1 MSRPA
6 PDQARIFRRLR
17 YQLLRNGLT
26 SALAGG
32 KIRLVTMISTSLL
45 VAAFVF
51 AVSLYGANYLTQS
64 KVPVKGL
71 IVGGL
76 FDTLFFTLGVMLVFS
91 TGVILYASLFTA
103 PESRFLLSTPA
114 RADRVFATKFQTAV
128 GFSSWAFLILG
139 VPVLVAY
146 GLAAG
151 VPGYYYVLLPFYLL
165 GFVLVPGAVSSLLA
179 LLFVRYAPRNRKQT
193 LQWVGIIAVILC
205 GVWLAR
211 VATAARASLTTQK
224 KNEVEGLIN
233 QFAFLS
239 HPAAPSHWATEGVMS
254 AARGD
259 LHSALVP
266 LALLWSNG
274 LLLYIVA
281 AFAAK
286 KLYRPAFD
294 RLSGAGNQKRVY
306 RAHFFDRVMAA
317 TVFYLDAPTRTLIV
331 KDFRTFRRDPTQWVL
346 LTIFAGLLLVGAT
359 NFRQVAKN
367 DLATL
372 DRYALSLINVSATAV
387 LMCAGLSRFIFP
399 LMSLE
404 GRKFWILG
412 LVPVNRDQILRGK
425 FAFAA
430 TLSTVLA
437 LGLILVSDAMIELP
451 ARAVAVH
458 ALTVVCAAVGLSGI
472 NVGLGAYLPNFR
484 ETDPSKIV
492 VGFGGTVNMVV
503 GLGFALLVVGL
514 ITGPIHAGAL
524 VAKLRGTGMPPWVYA
539 GVIPGVLATII
550 AVLVPLRI
558 GGRALRATEF

>member
-1 MSRPA
+1 MT
-6 PDQARIFRRLR
+6 QAAIFRRLR
-17 YQLLRNGLT
+17 YLLVRNGLS
-26 SALAGG
+26 SALVNG
-32 KIRLVTMISTSLL
+32 KIRLFTMVATSLL

-64 KVPVKGL
+64 QVPVKGL

-103 PESRFLLSTPA
+103 PEARFLLSTPA
-114 RADRVFATKFQTAV
+114 RADRVFATKFQAAV

-151 VPGYYYVLLPFYLL
+151 VPLYYYGLLPLYLL
-165 GFVLVPGAVSSLLA
+165 GFVLLPGALSSLLA

-193 LQWVGIIAVILC
+193 LVWVGVVAVILL

-211 VATAARASLTTQK
+211 VGTAARASLMSPK

-254 AARGD
+254 AARDD
-259 LHSALVP
+259 LTGALIP

-274 LLLYIVA
+274 LLVYLVA
-281 AFAAK
+281 ALAAK
-286 KLYRPAFD
+286 RLYRSAFD
-294 RLSGAGNQKRVY
+294 RASGSGGRKRVH
-306 RAHFFDRVMAA
+306 RGTLADRVMAA

-346 LTIFAGLLLVGAT
+346 LAIFGGLLVVGAA
-359 NFRQVAKN
+359 NFRQVAKS
-367 DLATL
+367 DLASL

-412 LVPVNRDQILRGK
+412 LVPVSRDQILRGK

-430 TLSTVLA
+430 TLSTGLA
-437 LGLILVSDAMIELP
+437 LALILVSDAMIELP
-451 ARAVAVH
+451 AAAALVH

-503 GLGFALLVVGL
+503 GLGFVLLVVGL
-514 ITGPIHAGAL
+514 MTGPVHAGAV
-524 VAKLRGTGMPPWVYA
+524 VAKLRGGAAPGWVYA
-539 GVIPGVLATII
+539 GLLPGLLATGV
-550 AVLVPLRI
+550 AVVVPLRV
-558 GGRALRATEF
+558 GARALRATEF